1 MPEAIDVI
9 DVLLRDHRVI
19 TGLAQQ
25 LDSVDDPLHVNR
37 LYRRIVDELL
47 AHEAAEHEVVFPA
60 WASAGAHDA
69 DPSLELRLGEHDE
82 LNCMLREMAGLDPAD
97 FAFAKRASALLL
109 ELEGHFE
116 REEQTVFARLRVV
129 VQSEELIAMGER
141 VRAVKRDA
149 RPTGGQVARQ

>member
-1 MPEAIDVI
+1 MPEVIDVI
-9 DVLLRDHRVI
+9 DVLLHDHRLI

-37 LYRRIVDELL
+37 LYRQIVEELL

-60 WASAGAHDA
+60 WASVGEHAA

-82 LNCMLREMAGLDPAD
+82 LNCLLQEMASLDPAD

-129 VQSEELIAMGER
+129 MAPDELVAMSER
-141 VRAVKRDA
+141 VTAVKRDT
-149 RPTGGQVARQ
+149 RPRGAL